1 MARKKR
7 NSEEIEPK
15 IGADGAALPAD
26 RKKQLAGYIS
36 EIERWEAEKATIQA
50 DLGLIFV
57 AAKDAGFDTK
67 AMRVVIKDRKKSKTE
82 IEAFDAVCD
91 AYRFALGMLADL
103 PLGKAAIARDL
114 APQGQSDTS
123 SPPFA

>member
-26 RKKQLAGYIS
+26 RKKQLVGYIS
-36 EIERWEAEKATIQA
+36 EIERWEGEKVQVQSDIAELFI
-50 DLGLIFV
+50 

-82 IEAFDAVCD
+82 REAFDAVCD
-91 AYRFALGMLADL
+91 AYRLALGMLSGT
-103 PLGKAAIARDL
+103 PLGDAAVERDVGT
-114 APQGQSDTS
+114 APAAAQ
-123 SPPFA
+123 